1 MHPSLINPYIRIA
14 MQSIIPLGHNIM
26 RRVIYDYELI
36 YLERGE
42 FTLIYD
48 DIPYHCHA
56 GDIIFIRPG
65 IAHSFQIDYS
75 EISQPH
81 IHFDI
86 TYRPQS
92 DTIPISFKDID
103 NMTEIEK
110 GWIHKNY
117 FLSYACTPLITVK
130 NKTSFLDIFYRII
143 SNESD
148 PLMKKAFMIQIISI
162 LINENFSGVLEEQT
176 YFNVADQIK
185 DYLDAG
191 NGLGMSLDDFAKRF
205 FHDKFYLE
213 KKFKQK
219 FGIGLIKYR
228 NHKRMDFAYD
238 LLDTLSVSKAAEM
251 LGYQSVYSFS
261 RAYKQHYGVSPSK
274 HKGKY

>member
-26 RRVIYDYELI
+26 CRVIYDYELI
-36 YLERGE
+36 YLERRE

-65 IAHSFQIDYS
+65 IAHSFQIDYG

-92 DTIPISFKDID
+92 DIIPISFKDID

-143 SNESD
+143 SKESD

-176 YFNVADQIK
+176 YFNMADQIK

-205 FHDKFYLE
+205 FHSKFYLE
-213 KKFKQK
+213 KKFKQE
-219 FGIGLIKYR
+219 FGISLIKYR
-228 NHKRMDFAYD
+228 NQKWMDFAYD
-238 LLDTLSVSKAAEM
+238 LLETLSVSKVAEM

-261 RAYKQHYGVSPSK
+261 RAYKQHYGVSPSNRT
-274 HKGKY
+274 GKY